1 MPLRRCA
8 SEYEGVIH
16 EHEGYRH
23 YTCIRRRGRNTRAAC
38 FAVPESADPEGRHFD
53 LSGQALGAL
62 ALGGLALAA
71 IASHKG
77 GLGWTVGLLVAVLT
91 LPLFL

>member
-1 MPLRRCA
+1 
-8 SEYEGVIH
+8 
-16 EHEGYRH
+16 
-23 YTCIRRRGRNTRAAC
+23 
-38 FAVPESADPEGRHFD
+38 VPESADPEGRHFD

>member
-1 MPLRRCA
+1 MSTKVIVTTLAFAAVGGMPALRASRCR
-8 SEYEGVIH
+8 S
-16 EHEGYRH
+16 
-23 YTCIRRRGRNTRAAC
+23 RRTPRAGI
-38 FAVPESADPEGRHFD
+38 SN